1 MTSPNPLNRFIFRI
15 AFTLTGISATVIP
28 STLESLTKYFQIP
41 LENGGFFTAAFF
53 IGASLAV
60 FIGGRLLDAN
70 MSRPLSMTGG
80 ALFGVSL
87 VILAI
92 VPASLAILGF
102 ASVLVLGV
110 AHGLL
115 VVCGNTLAPRYN
127 PENPARELS
136 AINFFFG
143 IGAVLGPQVASF
155 ALNSGD
161 FRLIYWIAG
170 AVGVIVAVVFA
181 FMPNFAPVKKQDSSA
196 KMVWATLIPFG
207 ILLFV
212 YVGVEIGFSSWISP
226 QMTLVALSNATTGA
240 FAISLFW
247 AGLTAGRFIASFIA
261 GTVSNELLLIIGISM
276 VAIGAGGVLL
286 VPSTEAVLL
295 VLSFIAGFGCAPVFP
310 LTLAILNRRYAEGFG
325 KVSGLIIAIGNSGA
339 IFLPTIQGQVGG
351 GQNGGMIVPLL
362 GALVMLACAV
372 IIMRMPKQGSAT
384 S

>member
-53 IGASLAV
+53 IGASLSV
-60 FIGGRLLDAN
+60 FIGGRLLDSN

-92 VPASLAILGF
+92 IPANLAFLGF

-127 PENPARELS
+127 PEHPARELS

-143 IGAVLGPQVASF
+143 IGAVVGPQVASF
-155 ALNSGD
+155 ALNTGD

-170 AVGVIVAVVFA
+170 AVGILVAVVFA
-181 FMPNFAPVKKQDSSA
+181 FMPNFAPVQKQDSSA
-196 KMVWATLIPFG
+196 KLMWASLIPFG

-240 FAISLFW
+240 LAISLFW

-286 VPSTEAVLL
+286 VPSTEVVLL
-295 VLSFIAGFGCAPVFP
+295 ILSFIAGFGCAPVFP

-372 IIMRMPKQGSAT
+372 VIMRMPKSSQAK
-384 S
+384 

>member
-1 MTSPNPLNRFIFRI
+1 MTSPNPINRFIFRL
-15 AFTLTGISATVIP
+15 AFTLTGIAATVIP

-53 IGASLAV
+53 VGASLAV
-60 FIGGRLLDAN
+60 FFGGRVLDTRK
-70 MSRPLSMTGG
+70 SRPISMGGG

-92 VPASLAILGF
+92 IPANLAILGF
-102 ASVLVLGV
+102 ASVLFLGV

-115 VVCGNTLAPRYN
+115 VVSGNTLAPRYN

-143 IGAVLGPQVASF
+143 IGAVLGPQIASF
-155 ALNSGD
+155 AYNAGD

-170 AVGVIVAVVFA
+170 AIGLLVAGVFI
-181 FMPNFAPVKKQDSSA
+181 FMPNFSPVQKQDSSA
-196 KMVWATLIPFG
+196 KIVWASLIPFG

-226 QMTLVALSNATTGA
+226 QMTLVALSEATIGSL
-240 FAISLFW
+240 AISLFW

-261 GTVSNELLLIIGISM
+261 GVVSNELLLIGGISM

-286 VPSTEAVLL
+286 VQSTEGILL
-295 VLSFIAGFGCAPVFP
+295 ILSFIAGFGCAPVFP

-339 IFLPTIQGQVGG
+339 IFLPTIQGQVGAG
-351 GQNGGMIVPLL
+351 KDGGMIVPLL
-362 GALVMLACAV
+362 GAMVMFACAV
-372 IIMRMPKQGSAT
+372 VIMRMPKGK
-384 S
+384 